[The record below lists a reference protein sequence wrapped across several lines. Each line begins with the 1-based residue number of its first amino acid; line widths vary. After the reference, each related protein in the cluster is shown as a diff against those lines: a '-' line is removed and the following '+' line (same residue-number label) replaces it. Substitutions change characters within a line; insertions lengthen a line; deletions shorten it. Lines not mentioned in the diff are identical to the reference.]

1 MSDQMIVSIVF
12 LSIGLL
18 MIFIGLCILFFGV
31 GLKKL
36 KCTEE
41 TIGTV
46 VDKVRGSNSTLYPV
60 IEYEVAGTLY
70 RRKKNVVVKG
80 SINNGYPFGYELKVL
95 YDPNKPGRCLIGGV
109 AAQVI
114 VTLIPAF
121 IGLIFAAIG
130 GVILLFN

>member
-1 MSDQMIVSIVF
+1 MSDQMIVGTVF

-18 MIFIGLCILFFGV
+18 LIFIGLCILFFGV

-36 KCTEE
+36 KCTAE
-41 TIGTV
+41 TTGTV

-60 IEYEVAGTLY
+60 IEYEVDGTMY

-80 SINNGYPFGYELKVL
+80 SINNGYPFGYELNVL
-95 YDPNKPGRCLIGGV
+95 YDPDKPGRCLIGGV
-109 AAQVI
+109 TAQAI
-114 VTLIPAF
+114 ISLIPAF

-130 GVILLFN
+130 GVIMFFN